1 MFKKENIVEARWT
14 NEQQDTILVL
24 VKDGDNNY
32 ETFIETNSA
41 QHKQL
46 IEAEWDADKI
56 TEASAEWKKE
66 QARILHE
73 ALTFSTKVEIREKL
87 DEIEKDYDRSKAE
100 LDAKSQDII
109 NAWNEKI
116 EKLQL
121 EFITKYTGVKLM
133 HEKQL
138 KDVEKINASKNS
150 GDSVIEFIM
159 KNNKNTSIVKTQIEK
174 ISELPHVAENK
185 TLLNKV
191 KKSKT
196 LLTVLSHIA
205 K

>member
-1 MFKKENIVEARWT
+1 MFKKENIIEARWT

-46 IEAEWDADKI
+46 IEAEWDAEKI

>member
-1 MFKKENIVEARWT
+1 MFKKENIVEVRWT

-32 ETFIETNSA
+32 ETFIEANSA
-41 QHKQL
+41 LHKQL
-46 IEAEWDADKI
+46 IDAGWNNEKI
-56 TEASAEWKKE
+56 TEETAEWKKE
-66 QARILHE
+66 QSRALHE
-73 ALTFSTKVEIREKL
+73 ALTYNTRVKVREEL
-87 DEIEKDYDRSKAE
+87 DKIEKEHDRNKAE

-109 NAWNEKI
+109 NSWNEKI

-159 KNNKNTSIVKTQIEK
+159 KNNKNTNIVKTQIEK

>member
-1 MFKKENIVEARWT
+1 MFKKENIVEVRWT

-24 VKDGDNNY
+24 IKDGDNNY
-32 ETFIETNSA
+32 ETFIETNSV

-46 IEAEWDADKI
+46 IDVGWDNEKI

-66 QARILHE
+66 QSRALHE
-73 ALTFSTKVEIREKL
+73 ALTYNTRVKVREEL
-87 DEIEKDYDRSKAE
+87 DKIEKEHDRNKAE

-109 NAWNEKI
+109 NSWNEKI

>member
-1 MFKKENIVEARWT
+1 
-14 NEQQDTILVL
+14 
-24 VKDGDNNY
+24 
-32 ETFIETNSA
+32 
-41 QHKQL
+41 
-46 IEAEWDADKI
+46 
-56 TEASAEWKKE
+56 
-66 QARILHE
+66 
-73 ALTFSTKVEIREKL
+73 
-87 DEIEKDYDRSKAE
+87 
-100 LDAKSQDII
+100 
-109 NAWNEKI
+109 
-116 EKLQL
+116 
-121 EFITKYTGVKLM
+121 M

-174 ISELPHVAENK
+174 ISELPHVDENK

>member
-1 MFKKENIVEARWT
+1 MFKKENIIEARWT

-46 IEAEWDADKI
+46 IEAEWDAEKI

-174 ISELPHVAENK
+174 ISELPHVAESK

>member
-1 MFKKENIVEARWT
+1 MFKKENIIEARWT

-46 IEAEWDADKI
+46 IDAGWNNEKI
-56 TEASAEWKKE
+56 TEETAEWKKE
-66 QARILHE
+66 QSRALHE
-73 ALTFSTKVEIREKL
+73 ALTYNTRVKVREEL
-87 DEIEKDYDRSKAE
+87 DKIEKEHDRNKAE